1 MTPEEKL
8 LALIQQDKRPA
19 VSATPQEKLLA
30 LIEQDKR
37 NPAPAVPVPP
47 VVVASPAPAAPPPA
61 PVQPVSV
68 TAPVPSKADPTPV
81 QEKSGTH
88 PRPLQGG
95 EPGQNGT
102 ISGGAE
108 TKEIP
113 KAKIPS
119 LEGLGVGSA
128 SVVANIPVKSMPVAA
143 AAPVLAKPAPVVV
156 APPVELPKTPLV
168 VLPPASAPITAA
180 AAGKPAAPPTQEAAS
195 VIPPQPVKAADIPAV
210 ETASLPATQQPNNT
224 ATASSPLP
232 LPLQFPSIRISGV
245 TVTNR
250 VLAAM
255 VMLLIVA
262 VFYSVAGTQRSID
275 ADIQR
280 QMSGVGEMAVI
291 PLAIADE
298 TVPSV
303 EVLLE
308 KVGSRNFFSPKLS
321 EKGKSGTD
329 ITEPS
334 GAVKDLK
341 LVAVSLDAT
350 TASES
355 MAIIKTKA
363 DSKTHFVKM
372 GESVGDTGFV
382 LTKVLADR
390 IVLKQR
396 KQEFE
401 LK

>member
-8 LALIQQDKRPA
+8 LALIQQDKRPS

-47 VVVASPAPAAPPPA
+47 VVVASPATAVPPSA
-61 PVQPVSV
+61 PVQPVPV
-68 TAPVPSKADPTPV
+68 AVPIPAKTAPTPPAPVPVTPQPV
-81 QEKSGTH
+81 
-88 PRPLQGG
+88 
-95 EPGQNGT
+95 
-102 ISGGAE
+102 
-108 TKEIP
+108 
-113 KAKIPS
+113 
-119 LEGLGVGSA
+119 
-128 SVVANIPVKSMPVAA
+128 VVAPIPVKSTPVAA
-143 AAPVLAKPAPVVV
+143 EAPVLAKPAPVVV
-156 APPVELPKTPLV
+156 APPAELKKTPLV
-168 VLPPASAPITAA
+168 VSPPASAQHPVSAEV
-180 AAGKPAAPPTQEAAS
+180 KPAPAPLPT
-195 VIPPQPVKAADIPAV
+195 PQPVKAADIPAV
-210 ETASLPATQQPNNT
+210 EAASLPATPQLNNT
-224 ATASSPLP
+224 AAPPSSLP
-232 LPLQFPSIRISGV
+232 QPLQFPSIRISGV

-250 VLAAM
+250 MLAAM
-255 VMLLIVA
+255 VMLLMVA

-280 QMSGVGEMAVI
+280 QLSGAGEMAVI
-291 PLAIADE
+291 PLAITDE

-329 ITEPS
+329 MPEPS

-390 IVLKQR
+390 IVLRQR

>member
-47 VVVASPAPAAPPPA
+47 VVVAAPATAAPPPA
-61 PVQPVSV
+61 PVQPIPVAAPIPAKTAPTPVPVSV
-68 TAPVPSKADPTPV
+68 TPQPV
-81 QEKSGTH
+81 
-88 PRPLQGG
+88 
-95 EPGQNGT
+95 
-102 ISGGAE
+102 
-108 TKEIP
+108 
-113 KAKIPS
+113 
-119 LEGLGVGSA
+119 
-128 SVVANIPVKSMPVAA
+128 VVAPIPVKSAPVAA

-168 VLPPASAPITAA
+168 VLPPASAQSPVVAEA
-180 AAGKPAAPPTQEAAS
+180 KPAPAPLPT
-195 VIPPQPVKAADIPAV
+195 PQPVKAADIPAV

-232 LPLQFPSIRISGV
+232 QSLQFPSIRISGV

-280 QMSGVGEMAVI
+280 QMSGAGEMAVI

-308 KVGSRNFFSPKLS
+308 KVGSRNFFSPKPS

-329 ITEPS
+329 IPEAT

-350 TASES
+350 TDSES

-363 DSKTHFVKM
+363 DSKTHFVKL

-390 IVLKQR
+390 IVLRQR